1 MLTFCVFFKKPLNE
15 VALMTPMKRSVTYCN
30 HHTVSVVAAVGCR
43 ALLGLV
49 CTNFALITVIWQ
61 KPAVNI
67 NIDTKACQTN
77 ANAAM
82 QVASGHQVIYVNPMY
97 LLNIC
102 STAGLTAV
110 Q

>member
-30 HHTVSVVAAVGCR
+30 HHTVSVVAAVGRR
-43 ALLGLV
+43 AVLGLV
-49 CTNFALITVIWQ
+49 CTSFAMITVSWQ

-67 NIDTKACQTN
+67 DIKACQTN

-82 QVASGHQVIYVNPMY
+82 QVASGH
-97 LLNIC
+97 
-102 STAGLTAV
+102 
-110 Q
+110 

>member
-30 HHTVSVVAAVGCR
+30 HHTVSVIAAMERR

-49 CTNFALITVIWQ
+49 CSSFALITVIWQ
-61 KPAVNI
+61 KPVVNVNI
-67 NIDTKACQTN
+67 NACQTC

-82 QVASGHQVIYVNPMY
+82 QDASCH
-97 LLNIC
+97 
-102 STAGLTAV
+102 
-110 Q
+110 